1 MSTAILWYRRDLRV
15 HDHPGLHAAL
25 RAHECVVPVFV
36 LDPTLLNGRLRSA
49 ARTDFML
56 GCLEALREELRQRGG
71 DLVIR
76 SGAPERELVALAGAV
91 GAETVYWTSDV
102 SPYARSRDRRVTEAL
117 GEAGVSASPQSG
129 NYIVDVSKLR
139 TRQGGGYSV
148 FSPFFATWRQL
159 GRREVHRAP
168 RALAALPRGLDAGT
182 LPGRIGPRRGAG
194 GGPVPEPIVAPGE
207 AAARQSAQ
215 RWFAEPITHYAER
228 QNGMAQR
235 GTAQVSPYLR
245 WGCLSA
251 RELEQRAHDEG
262 GAGAQ
267 AWIRQLCWRD
277 FYAHV
282 LLCWPD
288 NLRHEFQPRYR
299 ALHCDDA
306 PELLAAW
313 QQGQTGYPIVDA
325 AMRQLAQTG
334 WMHNRARL
342 IVGSFATKDLHL
354 DWRAGEAWF
363 ARLLLDGEPAQN
375 NGNWQWIASVG
386 TDPAPPAR
394 RMYNPTRQAQR
405 FDPDGSYVRAWVP
418 ELHAV
423 PGERL
428 FAPWAMT
435 AAQQRDAGC
444 RIGRDYP
451 EPIVD
456 HHQERRRALQR
467 YRAVGERTRAAS

>member
-1 MSTAILWYRRDLRV
+1 M
-15 HDHPGLHAAL
+15 
-25 RAHECVVPVFV
+25 
-36 LDPTLLNGRLRSA
+36 
-49 ARTDFML
+49 
-56 GCLEALREELRQRGG
+56 
-71 DLVIR
+71 
-76 SGAPERELVALAGAV
+76 
-91 GAETVYWTSDV
+91 
-102 SPYARSRDRRVTEAL
+102 
-117 GEAGVSASPQSG
+117 
-129 NYIVDVSKLR
+129 SKLR
-139 TRQGGGYSV
+139 TRQGAGYSV
-148 FSPFFATWRQL
+148 FSPFFASWREL

-168 RALAALPRGLDAGT
+168 RALPALPRGLDAGA
-182 LPGRIGPRRGAG
+182 LPATIRRLRGVAGPA
-194 GGPVPEPIVAPGE
+194 VPDPIVAPGE

-228 QNGMAQR
+228 QNGMARR

-251 RELEQRAHDEG
+251 RELEQRAHDLAARARRRG
-262 GAGAQ
+262 SASCAGATSMPT
-267 AWIRQLCWRD
+267 C
-277 FYAHV
+277 
-282 LLCWPD
+282 CCTG
-288 NLRHEFQPRYR
+288 PRISTTSSSP
-299 ALHCDDA
+299 ATAPCVWDDA

-394 RMYNPTRQAQR
+394 RMYNPTLQAQR
-405 FDPDGSYVRAWVP
+405 FDPDGSYVRTWVP
-418 ELHAV
+418 ELHSV
-423 PGERL
+423 PSERL
-428 FAPWAMT
+428 LAPWEMT
-435 AAQQRDAGC
+435 AAQQRDARC

-456 HHQERRRALQR
+456 HHQERRRALQL
-467 YRAVGERTRAAS
+467 YRAVGERARAAG